1 MSKAFDISKYA
12 ASITPPANGAER
24 TLEVITREI
33 QDAQRAGGEALLTI
47 GRGLAEVKGRLEH
60 GDWADWLSENFGYSV
75 RTAQRLMK
83 LSREWTNTTALSHLG
98 AAKAFTLLALPPEER
113 DSFMAE
119 NHIVDGEEKSVIDMT
134 SRELDKAIRERNE
147 ALQAAEAARAEARTA
162 DESMAKMAQ
171 DMAALKEMHQS
182 ALAEAERASADLIAA
197 QEELHALQDRPV
209 DVAVQTVVDEE
220 AVAAARREAVAQ
232 MQAKVDE
239 LTAAKAKADADLKR
253 AGKELETARKQAAA
267 HAEAVARAEKAEAE
281 LEEVRRQMTSVIEA
295 QKQAKVPMGDED
307 VAMFKVLFDQVQQEV
322 NKMHGLLMK
331 VHGRDQASGE
341 KLKKAVLALSDMVR
355 RCAE

>member
-1 MSKAFDISKYA
+1 
-12 ASITPPANGAER
+12 
-24 TLEVITREI
+24 
-33 QDAQRAGGEALLTI
+33 
-47 GRGLAEVKGRLEH
+47 
-60 GDWADWLSENFGYSV
+60 
-75 RTAQRLMK
+75 
-83 LSREWTNTTALSHLG
+83 
-98 AAKAFTLLALPPEER
+98 
-113 DSFMAE
+113 
-119 NHIVDGEEKSVIDMT
+119 
-134 SRELDKAIRERNE
+134 
-147 ALQAAEAARAEARTA
+147 
-162 DESMAKMAQ
+162 MAQ